1 MQIYKLA
8 RDLGVPSKVLLERCR
23 DQGMDVKSHMSSID
37 DEIVD
42 RFKAEFSSPKPKPQ
56 PEKPKKAAAPPPPA
70 PPKPKRAEIKR
81 TPVEEKPA
89 EAPRVSP
96 RTPQVRTPQ
105 APPPPPRMSPHTRR
119 PTGSVEQQSPD
130 GARTSGMDPALYTT
144 GQRRRPQRQRH
155 HRRPK
160 SRVIRSTGP
169 EKGQA
174 FEVEVPVSVR
184 TLSTQLG
191 IKQND
196 IQGFLLREK
205 GVMASIND
213 ALSEEVVLEIAAK
226 YEIEIQIIE
235 PEKLE
240 DQVIAEVTQ
249 EDRAEDLTP
258 RAPIVAFLGHVDH
271 GKTSLLDRIR
281 KAEVAAG
288 ESGGITQHIG
298 AYTVNHGVN
307 TITFLDTP
315 GHEAFSAMRAR
326 GANVTDIVVLVIAA
340 DDGIMPQTQE
350 AIDHARAAG
359 VTIVVA
365 LNKIDLPHAKV
376 EQTLQQLAG
385 RNLLPEE
392 WGGETIVV
400 RTSATTG
407 EGVEEL
413 LEMLLLQAE
422 ILELKANTNK
432 GATGTVIE
440 VQRSEGR
447 GVEVTVLI
455 QDGTLERGDYLIAG
469 ETYAR
474 VRAIFDYQDRPLNMA
489 GPSTPVK
496 VIGFSEVP
504 ETSSQVFAVK
514 DLQTARNIAEQREL
528 ERREQAQVKRQHV
541 TLETL
546 NAHLSAAGSFKEI
559 RFIVKADVQGSLEVL
574 TTAIQ
579 DFSTEEVKT
588 RIIRSAVGGIT
599 ESDIILAD
607 ASDALVIG
615 FHVVAD
621 DRARSLADERGISL
635 ETYQVIYRFRED
647 IRAALEGMLDP
658 EEKEIITATAE
669 VRQLFNVSKVGTI
682 AGCIMRQGTMKRS
695 NRVRLIRD
703 GIIIFD
709 GRMNSLKHLKDD
721 VREVREGFE
730 CGIKIENY
738 EDIKTGDMIQGYEI
752 EKIARKLESAR

>member
-8 RDLGVPSKVLLERCR
+8 KELGVPSKVLLERCR
-23 DQGMDVKSHMSSID
+23 DEGMTIKSHMSSVE
-37 DEIVD
+37 DEVVA
-42 RFKAEFSSPKPKPQ
+42 RFKKEFSGPVPKPE
-56 PEKPKKAAAPPPPA
+56 PEKPKKAVAPPPPPA
-70 PPKPKRAEIKR
+70 PKPKRVEIKR
-81 TPVEEKPA
+81 IPVE
-89 EAPRVSP
+89 APKEPTRVV
-96 RTPQVRTPQ
+96 RRVPQT
-105 APPPPPRMSPHTRR
+105 PPPPTGPTTLSPHTRQ
-119 PTGSVEQQSPD
+119 PTVSTEQQSQQ
-130 GARTSGMDPALYTT
+130 GVRTSGMDPALYTT
-144 GQRRRPQRQRH
+144 GQRRRRPQRPRH
-155 HRRPK
+155 HRRTK
-160 SRVIRSTGP
+160 SRVIRATGP
-169 EKGQA
+169 KKGQA
-174 FEVEVPVSVR
+174 FEVEMPVTVR
-184 TLSTQLG
+184 TLSSQVG

-196 IQGFLLREK
+196 IQGFLIREK
-205 GVMASIND
+205 EILANIND
-213 ALSEEVVLEIAAK
+213 VLSEEIVLEIAEK
-226 YEIEIQIIE
+226 YEIEIKIKE
-235 PEKLE
+235 SETLE

-249 EDRAEDLTP
+249 EDKEEDLTI
-258 RAPIVAFLGHVDH
+258 RAPVVAFLGHVDH

-281 KAEVAAG
+281 KADVATG

-298 AYTVNHGVN
+298 AYTVNHGGN
-307 TITFLDTP
+307 KIAFLDTP

-340 DDGIMPQTQE
+340 DDGVMAQTQE

-376 EQTLQQLAG
+376 EQALQQLAG
-385 RNLLPEE
+385 QNLLPEE
-392 WGGETIVV
+392 WGGDTIVV
-400 RTSATTG
+400 RTSAITG
-407 EGVEEL
+407 EGVDDL

-422 ILELKANTNK
+422 VLELKANIDK
-432 GATGTVIE
+432 GANGTVLE
-440 VQRSEGR
+440 AQRSEGR
-447 GVEVTVLI
+447 GIEVTVLI

-474 VRAIFDYQDRPLNMA
+474 VRAIFDDKDRPLDTA

-504 ETSSQVFAVK
+504 DASSPVFAVK
-514 DLQTARNIAEQREL
+514 DLQTARDISEQREL
-528 ERREQAQVKRQHV
+528 ERKEKSQVKREHV

-546 NAHLSAAGSFKEI
+546 SAHLSAAGSSKEI

-574 TTAIQ
+574 TKAIQ
-579 DFSTEEVKT
+579 DLSTGEVRA

-621 DRARSLADERGISL
+621 DRARSLADEKGISL
-635 ETYQVIYRFRED
+635 ETYQVIYRFKED
-647 IRAALEGMLDP
+647 IHAALEGMLDP
-658 EEKEIITATAE
+658 EEKENIVATAE
-669 VRQLFNVSKVGTI
+669 VRQLFSVSRLGTI
-682 AGCIMRQGTMKRS
+682 AGCIMRQGTMKRN

-703 GIIIFD
+703 SIIIFD
-709 GRMNSLKHLKDD
+709 GRMQSLRHLKDD

-730 CGIKIENY
+730 CGIKLESF
-738 EDIKTGDMIQGYEI
+738 DDLKTGDMIQGYEI